1 MQKTKPKQNNQP
13 MDKIESKRKM
23 KPLAWQVLGK
33 PTDHQDSTETRFQ
46 GYKKLYFQL
55 ETVSN
60 IETERT
66 TDQLI

>member
-1 MQKTKPKQNNQP
+1 MTSVG
-13 MDKIESKRKM
+13 E
-23 KPLAWQVLGK
+23 
-33 PTDHQDSTETRFQ
+33 PTDQQGSTETRFQ